1 MSAVG
6 VWAELPAYRAAT
18 AELPVSAR
26 AVAHAEGALAVVDG
40 SGRWWSAALSAI
52 AAGAVGVVVARPE
65 RMPEPGLDEL
75 AASGAPIVV
84 ERPLLRADMAARG
97 ALEGVRPAFVTV
109 ECHAPALTT
118 VLRDALG
125 WGRAIADAPLVL
137 RQAESS
143 AHGRSLAL
151 LESPAGVAVSVV
163 ATVQAG
169 APGGGRIRVTAVGD
183 RLIEVDGGVG
193 TLRVTTSD
201 ADGRRVAPR
210 RWESSERL
218 ALRRA
223 IEAVAT
229 GSAPED
235 LEELQHDER
244 LAGAIADRSRP

>member
-1 MSAVG
+1 
-6 VWAELPAYRAAT
+6 
-18 AELPVSAR
+18 
-26 AVAHAEGALAVVDG
+26 
-40 SGRWWSAALSAI
+40 
-52 AAGAVGVVVARPE
+52 
-65 RMPEPGLDEL
+65 
-75 AASGAPIVV
+75 
-84 ERPLLRADMAARG
+84 
-97 ALEGVRPAFVTV
+97 
-109 ECHAPALTT
+109 
-118 VLRDALG
+118 
-125 WGRAIADAPLVL
+125 
-137 RQAESS
+137 
-143 AHGRSLAL
+143 
-151 LESPAGVAVSVV
+151 VSVV

-235 LEELQHDER
+235 LGELQHDER